1 MSLAEKLNWFRK
13 KDLPPGVLGSM
24 KKMLMHQVVLAAGE
38 QVLDWVM
45 AKPGRRIALEHETG
59 DKGFA
64 FYFEEDGKTVTPGF
78 MGGSG
83 E

>member
-1 MSLAEKLNWFRK
+1 MSIAEKINRFRK

-24 KKMLMHQVVLAAGE
+24 KKMLMSQVLSAAGE

-45 AKPGRRIALEHETG
+45 AKPGRRFVFEHEPG